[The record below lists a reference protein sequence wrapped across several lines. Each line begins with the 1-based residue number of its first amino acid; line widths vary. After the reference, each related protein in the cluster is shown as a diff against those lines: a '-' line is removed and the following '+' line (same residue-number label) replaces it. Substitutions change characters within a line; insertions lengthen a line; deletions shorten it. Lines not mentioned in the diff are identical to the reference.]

1 MVIAVNAVNSGLQ
14 YTRSPA
20 PSLLLIIHR
29 CMSFFEG
36 YTDAC
41 LCNKSAT
48 SHVMLFNKTVMLG
61 TTIKKL
67 VQYNPT
73 CLHTLRIGKLVQINQ
88 FSDQGKAIRCYRH
101 HILITEAVLLYQMSS
116 LVVKLGVKNSIGSVI
131 LNENRY

>member
-1 MVIAVNAVNSGLQ
+1 
-14 YTRSPA
+14 
-20 PSLLLIIHR
+20 
-29 CMSFFEG
+29 
-36 YTDAC
+36 
-41 LCNKSAT
+41 
-48 SHVMLFNKTVMLG
+48 MLG